1 MKWTKT
7 PRLALA
13 VTLILALL
21 SGCAASAP
29 TATPAAVPSARPAPG
44 GATPTPAPRRGGGAI
59 IGVVGDLRQINP
71 AFGGANLP
79 TTIFRPVV
87 EGLFDVDAQGRAQ
100 PWLAESVPSRG
111 RGISDDGLVVIIR
124 LRQGVAWED
133 GKPFVADDVVFTL
146 AVGQDPANRFD
157 PALAEA
163 YRAIRS
169 ADALD
174 AYTVRL
180 ALVAPGDTYLRAFSP
195 IFPAHLFNGAT
206 DMTNQPYA
214 RAPFGTGPFRF
225 SDWIPGESLT
235 LRRSP
240 SYRLGD
246 RPYLEALT
254 FRAFPDEA
262 AAEEALRAGAIDL
275 ALSADGQRLIT
286 PQGGAL
292 YGIAPQNNRP
302 PTWNAGD
309 WYRGRP

>member
-1 MKWTKT
+1 LDWTHR
-7 PRLALA
+7 PRFALA
-13 VTLILALL
+13 VTLILVLL
-21 SGCAASAP
+21 AGCATNAQP
-29 TATPAAVPSARPAPG
+29 ATPVPVPSARPAPG
-44 GATPTPAPRRGGGAI
+44 SATPTPAPRRGGGAI
-59 IGVVGDLRQINP
+59 IGVVGDLRQMNP

-87 EGLFDVDAQGRAQ
+87 EGLFDVDAQGQAQ

-111 RGISDDGLVVIIR
+111 RGISDDGLIVIIR
-124 LRQGVAWED
+124 LRQGIAWED

-157 PALAEA
+157 PALTDA
-163 YRAIRS
+163 YRTIRS

-180 ALVAPGDTYLRAFSP
+180 TLVAPGHTYLRAFSP
-195 IFPAHLFNGAT
+195 VFPVHLSNGAT
-206 DMTNQPYA
+206 DLANQPYA
-214 RAPFGTGPFRF
+214 RAPFGTGPFHF
-225 SDWIPGESLT
+225 ADWIPGESLT

-254 FRAFPDEA
+254 FRAFPDAA
-262 AAEEALRAGAIDL
+262 AAETALRAGTIDL
-275 ALSADGQRLIT
+275 ALSADGQRLI
-286 PQGGAL
+286 
-292 YGIAPQNNRP
+292 APQDGAIYGLAPQDNRP
-302 PTWNAGD
+302 STWNAGD